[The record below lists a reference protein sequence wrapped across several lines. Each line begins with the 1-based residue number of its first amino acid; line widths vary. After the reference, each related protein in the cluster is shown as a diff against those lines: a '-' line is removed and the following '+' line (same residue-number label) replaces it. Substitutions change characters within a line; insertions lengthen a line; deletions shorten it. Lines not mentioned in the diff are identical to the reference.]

1 MNLLRPLL
9 VVAVIV
15 AAVVYAGNHSPHHS
29 GRNAFETLY
38 MHLVPS
44 YLEKHPAHGEHAEHG
59 DEAHG
64 DEHAVEEHAA
74 GAHGAQPDYL
84 LAISLP
90 GFLSFFDM
98 DWDVEGNQ
106 LILTNLQ
113 IFQLAA
119 GLLVLICFLGVP
131 RYLRTGQGDYLS
143 RIFAGFALWIRDEMV
158 YPVMGKET
166 GRQLLPFFLTI
177 FFFILFMNLL
187 GLVPGSATAT
197 ANIFVT
203 GAMAVVT
210 LSTMV
215 FGGMAVQGP
224 VAYWKHL
231 VPHVP
236 LALWPL
242 MFVVELVGVF
252 VKPFALMIRLFANM
266 TGGHLVV
273 LSLMGV
279 LFFFAAEMGSAVG
292 WATSPVWV
300 GFAVFIMII
309 EFFVAM
315 LQAYIFTM
323 LSILFVQA
331 SLHPEH

>member
-1 MNLLRPLL
+1 MN
-9 VVAVIV
+9 
-15 AAVVYAGNHSPHHS
+15 
-29 GRNAFETLY
+29 
-38 MHLVPS
+38 M
-44 YLEKHPAHGEHAEHG
+44 
-59 DEAHG
+59 
-64 DEHAVEEHAA
+64 
-74 GAHGAQPDYL
+74 
-84 LAISLP
+84 
-90 GFLSFFDM
+90 
-98 DWDVEGNQ
+98 
-106 LILTNLQ
+106 
-113 IFQLAA
+113 
-119 GLLVLICFLGVP
+119 
-131 RYLRTGQGDYLS
+131 
-143 RIFAGFALWIRDEMV
+143 
-158 YPVMGKET
+158 
-166 GRQLLPFFLTI
+166 
-177 FFFILFMNLL
+177 L

-210 LSTMV
+210 LSLMTV
-215 FGGMAVQGP
+215 GGMVAQGP

-242 MFVVELVGVF
+242 MFVVELIGVF

-279 LFFFAAEMGSAVG
+279 LFFFAAEMGRMVG
-292 WATSPVWV
+292 WISSPVWV